1 MANPT
6 SAPPPVK
13 ACNYCRNSHVA
24 CDGYPLAPCPPD
36 IYECK
41 LSDPRFRPKYPNSC
55 TTSTA
60 GNTTNHSKIDN
71 TSPRRLGCSMTLG
84 TGASDMGTST
94 SQAPSRPL
102 EASGPWS
109 RPERHH
115 HMHDQHIDGLPCSD
129 GDYDDDDDEDDDED
143 EEEQEQE
150 RWRKQ
155 SRDERSREAEPPPE
169 LASRMIA
176 MMTDELHQLRKENA
190 KLRRKVK
197 KLRKEKRARK
207 EDADHSHSHSHSN
220 HNRGRSAGSA
230 NPNRPRYDDSPAA
243 TPQPQPQPAETW
255 PSHVA
260 AGECSGLI
268 EARKFMPFLNHYRMS
283 ADTPFVVS
291 DLHSYGFP
299 NRNSEFALA
308 HARTHTRVCNACQ
321 APRVRA

>member
-1 MANPT
+1 MLFSTDRWSQHRGRPCGRC
-6 SAPPPVK
+6 VK
-13 ACNYCRNSHVA
+13 RGVADHCCDLVPRKKGRPARN
-24 CDGYPLAPCPPD
+24 
-36 IYECK
+36 
-41 LSDPRFRPKYPNSC
+41 DPRFRPKYPGKPNSC
-55 TTSTA
+55 TTSSA

-71 TSPRRLGCSMTLG
+71 TSPRPLGCSTTLG
-84 TGASDMGTST
+84 TGASDMGISA

-115 HMHDQHIDGLPCSD
+115 HMHDQHTDGLPCSD
-129 GDYDDDDDEDDDED
+129 GDYDDEDEDDDED
-143 EEEQEQE
+143 EQEEQE
-150 RWRKQ
+150 RLRKQ

-176 MMTDELHQLRKENA
+176 MMADELHQLRKENA

-207 EDADHSHSHSHSN
+207 EDADHSHSHSN

-230 NPNRPRYDDSPAA
+230 NPKRPRYDDSPTA
-243 TPQPQPQPAETW
+243 TLQSQPQPQPVETW
-255 PSHVA
+255 PSAVA

-268 EARKFMPFLNHYRMS
+268 EARKHMPFLNRYRMS

-291 DLHSYGFP
+291 DLHSYWLP
-299 NRNSEFALA
+299 DPTDLI
-308 HARTHTRVCNACQ
+308 
-321 APRVRA
+321 